1 MDKFG
6 EMSVFLRVVEEGS
19 FSAAGRGLMLSP
31 SAVSKLIARLEA
43 RLEVRLFERIA
54 GAIRLTEEGD
64 RFRLASQRVVDAM
77 EEAERI
83 AGSADAEVSGTLNI
97 HAPLT
102 TAKYLLAPMLPALL
116 ERHPKL
122 RLKFIVGT
130 ERGDFVKEGI
140 DVAIHSGRPTELS
153 LVGRP
158 LMPRPWVIA
167 AAPSYLAKFGT
178 PKVPDDLLQHR
189 CLNFTI
195 RTQWNSWTFREDGAL
210 KTIDIPNHVGANQGE
225 LLRTLA
231 LVGLGIVRL
240 AEFNIAADLKGGTLV
255 QLLEDFR
262 EKASDMLYVLYPR
275 GKVLAPRVK
284 AFLQFLE
291 EHFADPPAQGG
302 ARAGAEGRRRPS

>member
-6 EMSVFLRVVEEGS
+6 EMTVFLRVVEEGS
-19 FSAAGRGLMLSP
+19 FSGAGRRLSLSP
-31 SAVSKLIARLEA
+31 STVSKLIARLEA
-43 RLEVRLFERIA
+43 RLKVRLFERIA
-54 GAIRLTEEGD
+54 GAIRLTQEG
-64 RFRLASQRVVDAM
+64 RQFRLASQRVVDAM
-77 EEAERI
+77 DEADRI
-83 AGSADAEVSGTLNI
+83 TSSCGPEISGILHI

-122 RLKFIVGT
+122 RLEFIIGT
-130 ERGDFVKEGI
+130 ERGDFAKQDI
-140 DVAIHSGRPTELS
+140 DVAIHSGRPTEMS
-153 LVGRP
+153 LIGRP

-167 AAPSYLAKFGT
+167 AAPAYLARHGT
-178 PKVPDDLLQHR
+178 PRVPDDLLHHR

-210 KTIDIPNHVGANQGE
+210 KTIDIPSHVGANQGE

-231 LVGLGIVRL
+231 LVGLGVVRL
-240 AEFNIAADLKGGTLV
+240 AEFNIAADLKAGALV

-284 AFLQFLE
+284 AFLEFL
-291 EHFADPPAQGG
+291 APYMDA
-302 ARAGAEGRRRPS
+302 S